1 MTIIREKIMFK
12 DIIIGQYVPGK
23 SVLHRLDPKIK
34 IVLTLVYIVM
44 LFLIHSPVS
53 YAAFAVITV
62 VLVLISRINLK
73 FFLKGLR
80 PMLFIIIFTAVINLL
95 LTPGTAALSVPVFK
109 WTFSVTYEG
118 IRAAVTMF
126 YRLIFL
132 VTGTSL
138 LTLTTTPLM
147 LTDGI
152 EKLLSPLTII
162 KVPAHEIAMMMTIA
176 IRFIPT
182 LAEETDKIQKAQTAR
197 GADFSSKNLIKRVKS
212 MIPLLV
218 PLFVSA
224 FRRADELATAMD
236 ARCYN
241 GGKNRTRLHE
251 SKIGRNDII
260 CAIIYIA
267 VCAIVLTIQTI
278 QY

>member
-1 MTIIREKIMFK
+1 MFK

-23 SVLHRLDPKIK
+23 SVLHKLDPKIK
-34 IVLTLVYIVM
+34 IVLTLIYIVM
-44 LFLIHSPVS
+44 LFLIHSPIS
-53 YAAFAVITV
+53 YAAFAVMTAA
-62 VLVLISRINLK
+62 LVLISRINLK

-95 LTPGTAALSVPVFK
+95 LTPGTAILSVPVFR
-109 WTFSVTYEG
+109 WTFSITQEG
-118 IRAAVTMF
+118 IRAAAVMF
-126 YRLIFL
+126 YRLILL

-152 EKLLSPLTII
+152 EKLLSPLTIV

-197 GADFSSKNLIKRVKS
+197 GADFSSKNLIKRVKA

-241 GGKNRTRLHE
+241 GGKNRTRLNE
-251 SKIGRNDII
+251 SKIGRNDIF

-267 VCAIVLTIQTI
+267 VCAAVLAAQAI

>member
-1 MTIIREKIMFK
+1 MFK
-12 DIIIGQYVPGK
+12 DIIIGQYVPGN
-23 SVLHRLDPKIK
+23 SVLHKLDPKIK
-34 IVLTLVYIVM
+34 IVLTLIYIVM
-44 LFLIHSPVS
+44 LFLINSPIS
-53 YAAFAVITV
+53 YAVFAVMTAA
-62 VLVLISRINLK
+62 LVLISRINLK

-95 LTPGTAALSVPVFK
+95 LTPGEAIFSVPVFK

-118 IRAAVTMF
+118 ILAAAVMF

-152 EKLLSPLTII
+152 EKLLSPLKVI
-162 KVPAHEIAMMMTIA
+162 KVPANEIAMMMTIA

-197 GADFSSKNLIKRVKS
+197 GADFSSKNIIKRVKA

-241 GGKNRTRLHE
+241 GGKNRTRMHE
-251 SKIGRNDII
+251 SKIGRNDIF
-260 CAIIYIA
+260 CAITYIA
-267 VCAIVLTIQTI
+267 VCAIVLTMQTVL
-278 QY
+278 

>member
-1 MTIIREKIMFK
+1 MFK

-34 IVLTLVYIVM
+34 IILTVVYIVM
-44 LFLIHSPVS
+44 LFLINSPVS
-53 YAAFAVITV
+53 YAAFAVMTV
-62 VLVLISRINLK
+62 TLVLISRINLK

-95 LTPGTAALSVPVFK
+95 LTPGRAAVSVPVFG
-109 WTFSVTYEG
+109 WTFAVTYEG
-118 IRAAVTMF
+118 MRSAAVMF

-152 EKLLSPLTII
+152 EKLLTPLTII

-197 GADFSSKNLIKRVKS
+197 GADFSSKNLIKRVRA

-241 GGKNRTRLHE
+241 GGKNRTRMNE
-251 SKIGRNDII
+251 SKIGKSDVLCAVVYIAI
-260 CAIIYIA
+260 CAAVIIMQSA
-267 VCAIVLTIQTI
+267 LPTA
-278 QY
+278 

>member
-1 MTIIREKIMFK
+1 MFK
-12 DIIIGQYVPGK
+12 DIIIGQYVPGE
-23 SVLHRLDPKIK
+23 SVLHKLDPKIK
-34 IVLTLVYIVM
+34 IALTLVYIVM
-44 LFLIHSPVS
+44 LFLIHTTVS
-53 YAAFAVITV
+53 YAVFAVMTV
-62 VLVLISRINLK
+62 ALVVVSRINLK

-80 PMLFIIIFTAVINLL
+80 PMLFIIVFTAVLNLL
-95 LTPGTAALSVPVFK
+95 LTPGTAIFSVPVFK
-109 WTFSVTYEG
+109 WTFSITREG
-118 IRAAVTMF
+118 IRAAAVMF

-152 EKLLSPLTII
+152 EKLLSPLTIV

-176 IRFIPT
+176 IRFIPS

-197 GADFSSKNLIKRVKS
+197 GADFSSKNLIKRVRA
-212 MIPLLV
+212 MIPILV

-251 SKIGRNDII
+251 SKIGRNDIM
-260 CAIIYIA
+260 CAVIYIA
-267 VCAIVLTIQTI
+267 VCAIVLTMQAVL
-278 QY
+278 